1 MGGLP
6 RPPPAHPRPPF
17 AEETDLRTYIIRRLL
32 LLTPN
37 LFIVASLVFLLIRLI
52 PGDIVDAMVS
62 EMGPEAGFSGGSLD
76 RAAIERRL
84 GLDVPIHVQY
94 GRWIGQIL
102 QGNLGTS
109 FRGDEPVVEQILPRL
124 PVTFELGVFAV
135 IIGLLI
141 SLPIGI
147 YSAIRQDTAADYGGR
162 SLAIIFI
169 SVPSFWTAT
178 IVMVYPAIWWGWSPP
193 LELITFAEDPLGNLR
208 MFLLPAAFLGMALS
222 GTTMRMTRTMAL
234 EVLRQDYIRTAWS
247 KGLKERVVVMR
258 HALKNALIPVVTL
271 VGFQLPILIGGSVII
286 EQIFVLPGIG
296 RLLLSA
302 LGAREYHLVSAI
314 NLMLATAVMLVNLGI
329 DLTYAYLDPRVRYE

>member
-1 MGGLP
+1 M
-6 RPPPAHPRPPF
+6 
-17 AEETDLRTYIIRRLL
+17 RTYIIRRLL
-32 LLTPN
+32 LLIPN
-37 LFIVASLVFLLIRLI
+37 LFIVASLVFLLVRLI
-52 PGDIVDAMVS
+52 PGDVIDAMVS
-62 EMGPEAGFSGGSLD
+62 EVGPGTSGAMD

-109 FRGDEPVVEQILPRL
+109 LRGDEPVVEQILPRL
-124 PVTFELGVFAV
+124 PVTLELGVFAV
-135 IIGLLI
+135 VIGLLI

-147 YSAIRQDTAADYGGR
+147 YSAIRQDSAGDYGGR

-208 MFLLPAAFLGMALS
+208 MFLLPAALLGMALS

-258 HALKNALIPVVTL
+258 HALKNALIPVVTI

-302 LGAREYHLVSAI
+302 LSLREYHLVSAI
-314 NLMLATAVMLVNLGI
+314 NLMTAAAVMVINLGI